1 MPVVMVYMW
10 AGRDEEAKER
20 IIRGITEVFVKE
32 GVPPEAVTV
41 VIQDVP
47 RENWGM
53 GGSPATRA
61 R

>member
-1 MPVVMVYMW
+1 MW